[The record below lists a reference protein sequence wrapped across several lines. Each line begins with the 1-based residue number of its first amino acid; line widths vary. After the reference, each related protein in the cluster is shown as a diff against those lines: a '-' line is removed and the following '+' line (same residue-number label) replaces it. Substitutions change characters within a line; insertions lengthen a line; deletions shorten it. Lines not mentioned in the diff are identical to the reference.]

1 MTAHR
6 PAPAQDADLDEDQL
20 RRLLRVIP
28 VVSAGATIGAL
39 VACYPYLAKRSLG
52 PVLAWLGVFSL
63 VSLARIGGSIYYSR
77 DGAGRLAS
85 GTWYRWAAA
94 GAMAHAVL
102 WGACSFVLF
111 DFADASAESVLHIVL
126 ASVAMGAAVHL
137 SGFFPLLVAYVSC
150 VIGPLVLRDIW
161 IGSSYHLLLAFMCA
175 VAGIYAISTGRN
187 QSRALIEILAQ
198 RRKNAELIEAL
209 RVENQRSEAARRTA
223 EDANAAKSRFFAAA
237 NHDLRQPLHA
247 MGLLAQTLRAHASQV
262 DVDEV
267 SGHLVECVD
276 GMTQVVDEL
285 LEITRLDVGNI
296 APQWTA
302 FAIDG
307 LLRETA
313 YTYQAL
319 ARAKGLQLELRA
331 DSGTVVHSDRAL
343 LGRVLANLVSNAIR
357 YTPHGT
363 VRLAASAGEQHAAVS
378 VEDSG
383 IGIAAEHL
391 PRIFEEFYQVANP
404 ARDRRLG
411 LGLGLATVKRLS
423 DLLSLDVAV
432 DSTPGA
438 GSTFHLTVTRAR
450 ADEHVVESELA
461 EEPAPLPTAQRV
473 LVIEDDADSRNALL
487 GLLHQWGCAA
497 RGAPDAAEA
506 LPWLGQGFVPDA
518 LLVDL
523 RLANGA
529 SGLDA
534 IAALRAAAGCELPAL
549 ILTGDVASERAREA
563 QALGFLVLIK
573 PAKPMQLRAF
583 LGQAFASH

>member
-1 MTAHR
+1 VTVHLL
-6 PAPAQDADLDEDQL
+6 APAQDADEDQL

-28 VVSAGATIGAL
+28 VVAVGATIGAF
-39 VACYPYLAKRSLG
+39 VACYPYLDKKPLW
-52 PVLAWLGVFSL
+52 PVLIWLGLFCL
-63 VSLARIGGSIYYSR
+63 VSLARIGGSFYYR
-77 DGAGRLAS
+77 RGGAAHLSSSA
-85 GTWYRWAAA
+85 WYRWAAA
-94 GAMAHAVL
+94 GVMAHALL
-102 WGACSFVLF
+102 WGACGFVLF
-111 DFADASAESVLHIVL
+111 DFADAAAESVLHIVL

-150 VIGPLVLRDIW
+150 VIGPLVLRDVW
-161 IGSSYHLLLAFMCA
+161 VGSSYHLLLAFMCA
-175 VAGIYAISTGRN
+175 VAGLYAISTGRN
-187 QSRALIEILAQ
+187 QSRALAEILAQ

-209 RVENQRSEAARRTA
+209 RVENQRSETARRAA

-247 MGLLAQTLRAHASQV
+247 MGLLAQTLRAHAPQV
-262 DVDEV
+262 NVDEV
-267 SGHLVECVD
+267 AGHLVECVD
-276 GMTQVVDEL
+276 GMTEVVDEL
-285 LEITRLDVGNI
+285 LEITRLDVGNMT
-296 APQWTA
+296 PQWTA
-302 FAIDG
+302 FAVDA

-313 YTYQAL
+313 HTYQAL
-319 ARAKGLQLELRA
+319 ARAKGLQLELQA
-331 DSGTVVHSDRAL
+331 DSGAVVRSDRAL

-357 YTPHGT
+357 YTPHGA
-363 VRLAASAGEQHAAVS
+363 VRLAASAGEQHAALS

-383 IGIAAEHL
+383 IGIAAEQL

-432 DSTPGA
+432 NSTLGA
-438 GSTFHLTVTRAR
+438 GSTFRLTVPRAH
-450 ADEHVVESELA
+450 ADEHVVEPPPAEL
-461 EEPAPLPTAQRV
+461 PAPLPIAQRV
-473 LVIEDDADSRNALL
+473 LVIEDDADSRHALL

-506 LPWLGQGFVPDA
+506 LLWLDQGFVPHA

-534 IAALRAAAGCELPAL
+534 IAVLRAAAGCELPAL
-549 ILTGDVASERAREA
+549 ILTGDVASEQAREA
-563 QALGFLVLIK
+563 QARGFLVLIK

-583 LGQAFASH
+583 LSQAFAAH